1 VAYLDDLHSALIKA
15 DAAGDSAGAKAL
27 ADEIRAQTPQESA
40 VKQESSLG
48 QKIKGAGEAA
58 LSVATGIPAS
68 IVGGASGIARNLV
81 SGTLGTPEGTR
92 IASERA
98 KEVAGGLTYSP
109 RTEEGKA
116 YLSDIGNLFDKSKLA
131 GLGPTESVDLASI
144 PRMKGPLVMESDAGM
159 TKRVS
164 GELKRAQIDQGVSQ
178 AKEAGYSL
186 PLSQV
191 NPSLAN
197 QAIEGVAGKIKTAQ
211 KLAEKDQFNS
221 NRLLREHYGVPE
233 EVPMNQ
239 QTLSQIRADAGKA
252 YEAVRNSGRVTAGED
267 YFKKLDEIAAPYKS
281 AAKDFPES
289 ARTDITDA
297 VNAVKQGSFDA
308 SSAVDQIRLLRGK
321 ADAAFAK
328 GDKALGRSYK
338 DISGALEDELGRH
351 LERTGAN
358 PNLIQDYQAARRTIA
373 ETYTVQKHLQAD
385 GNIDAIGLAR
395 ELKKGAPLQGN
406 IRTIAEFGQQ
416 FPKVARLPEKA
427 GGTPLSLFD
436 FAIGGGASALM
447 HNPYYLAAAAGRP
460 AVRAGITSGPYQKYM
475 VNPPGTGPSSMI
487 SLGNMAAQAGQ
498 QALPGIPLSGILA
511 RPTQDSGIP
520 LQDIRKFEPG
530 MNGVRG

>member
-1 VAYLDDLHSALIKA
+1 MAFVDPDFV
-15 DAAGDSAGAKAL
+15 DP
-27 ADEIRAQTPQESA
+27 DEPQKEVPQEYSIGKKA
-40 VKQESSLG
+40 R
-48 QKIKGAGEAA
+48 GAGEAA
-58 LSVATGIPAS
+58 LSVVTGIPAS
-68 IVGGASGIARNLV
+68 IAGGLSGMARNIGG
-81 SGTLGTPEGTR
+81 GTLGTPEGTR

-98 KEVAGGLTYSP
+98 KEVSGGLTYSP
-109 RTEEGKA
+109 RTEEGKT
-116 YLSDIGNLFDKSKLA
+116 YLSDIGRLFDESKLA
-131 GLGPTESVDLASI
+131 GLGPTEAVSLASI

-164 GELKRAQIDQGVSQ
+164 GELKRAQVDQGITQ

-186 PLSQV
+186 PPTQV

-211 KLAEKDQFNS
+211 KLAEKDQLNS

-252 YEAVRNSGRVTAGED
+252 YEAIRGAGRVTASED

-297 VNAVKQGSFDA
+297 VKAVKQNSFDA

-351 LERTGAN
+351 LERMGAN
-358 PNLIQDYQAARRTIA
+358 PNLVQDYQAARRTIA

-385 GNIDAIGLAR
+385 GNIDAVGLSR
-395 ELKKGAPLQGN
+395 ELKKNTPLQGN

-436 FAIGGGASALM
+436 FVIGGGASALM
-447 HNPYYLAAAAGRP
+447 HNPYYLAAAAARP
-460 AVRAGITSGPYQKYM
+460 AVRAGITSGPYQKRF
-475 VNPPGTGPSSMI
+475 VNPPSTGPSSMI
-487 SLGNMAAQAGQ
+487 GLGDIGAQVGQ
-498 QALPGIPLSGILA
+498 EALPGIPLSGILA
-511 RPTQDSGIP
+511 RPTQDSGVP
-520 LQDIRKFEPG
+520 LQDVRRFGPA